1 MLNLPF
7 LGFAQDSSDLASEAL
22 ALQRMI
28 HSGPAKRC
36 RAGASPAALKLRFRP
51 AAGAI
56 AMPQ

>member
-28 HSGPAKRC
+28 HSGQQNVVG
-36 RAGASPAALKLRFRP
+36 RALRLP
-51 AAGAI
+51 HSS
-56 AMPQ
+56 